1 MLYHCNSVALRE
13 NNLLELWRH
22 ILQCWCQIRSCAVA
36 SDCVSLFG
44 ARCCSTRLSCC
55 YCNIPANKLW
65 RETQINI
72 ESCNSLVMGT
82 NHQCSRCS
90 VVQSREPQQ
99 KLLYLCHWSTCDV
112 SMYWY
117 YRLDS
122 ERHFL
127 SWSDCFTHRNTH
139 TRNKKQIAYH
149 GFWIRVQQ
157 GWKFESA
164 TWTNSRRKKKKK
176 SVATWLG
183 LMNNWLETCIKS
195 YRYRPRAS
203 VNVHIIHQ
211 NGENVWSL
219 WLRHGSS
226 ARRADLI
233 VSETARPLGFSH
245 KTLLIREVRGKW
257 PDPIKL
263 TGRLQ

>member
-149 GFWIRVQQ
+149 GFWIRVHQR
-157 GWKFESA
+157 WKIESA
-164 TWTNSRRKKKKK
+164 TWTNSRRKKKK

-183 LMNNWLETCIKS
+183 LVNNWLETCIKS

-203 VNVHIIHQ
+203 VNVLNIS
-211 NGENVWSL
+211 SL
-219 WLRHGSS
+219 TSNIRMGGMWPGCWHVLVVGD
-226 ARRADLI
+226 RRSGLSI
-233 VSETARPLGFSH
+233 SEAVDRLWFFTHTKKISH
-245 KTLLIREVRGKW
+245 V
-257 PDPIKL
+257 PASH
-263 TGRLQ
+263 